1 MVSHL
6 RLACAACHAASD
18 HSFLLNADLF
28 YGCAPGGGDASD
40 QTSAEQ
46 GGKDQRL
53 KDGGFEV
60 LHRNKSQGLGGND
73 QVEDLHQEGDVQP
86 GFLLHAQVAQRYQN
100 GPRDALSN
108 LRTAG
113 GMNLAVLSRQAA
125 EVCASEILDQHQ
137 KENIMS
143 RIAIVV
149 STVGFHWEELF
160 DAYWVFRDAGQTIEL
175 YTVNGR
181 EPRADPMSL
190 KPTGPGSLFG
200 LGMPASIAP
209 ETPRGQILNEELAKV
224 QPLSALNPLQLDAL
238 YLPGGHGCLFDVNRD
253 PTLHSI
259 IAQLYEAGVILSA
272 VCHATSTF
280 ALTTINGSSIAK
292 GYALTGF
299 PHALDRTLIALG
311 LVRSEFLPLP
321 LINDD
326 ELQRGGADHSAFDE
340 TMATLNPRHMRVA
353 LPFITGMGPKSAA
366 PVAEAVLEQLK
377 AGRSTKPNDLRT
389 KMKA

>member
-1 MVSHL
+1 
-6 RLACAACHAASD
+6 
-18 HSFLLNADLF
+18 
-28 YGCAPGGGDASD
+28 
-40 QTSAEQ
+40 
-46 GGKDQRL
+46 
-53 KDGGFEV
+53 
-60 LHRNKSQGLGGND
+60 
-73 QVEDLHQEGDVQP
+73 
-86 GFLLHAQVAQRYQN
+86 
-100 GPRDALSN
+100 
-108 LRTAG
+108 
-113 GMNLAVLSRQAA
+113 
-125 EVCASEILDQHQ
+125 
-137 KENIMS
+137 MS

-160 DAYWVFRDAGQTIEL
+160 DAYWAFRDAGQTIEL

-200 LGMPASIAP
+200 LGMPTSIAP
-209 ETPRGQILNEELAKV
+209 ETTRGQILNEELGKV
-224 QPLSALNPLQLDAL
+224 QPLRALNPLQVDAL

-259 IAQLYEAGVILSA
+259 VAQLYESGAILSA

-292 GYALTGF
+292 GHALTGF

-326 ELQRGGADHSAFDE
+326 ELQRSGAEHSAFDE
-340 TMATLNPRHMRVA
+340 AFATLNPRHMRVS

-366 PVAEAVLEQLK
+366 PVADAVLEQLK
-377 AGRSTKPNDLRT
+377 AGRRKSADELHNLKRR
-389 KMKA
+389 AGSV